1 MSNQRDRIVV
11 ILIQWRKGKDNAGN
25 IGKRLAKLIGDM
37 QGV

>member
-11 ILIQWRKGKDNAGN
+11 ILIQWRKGKDNTGN